1 MRILIIFTALLFSL
15 LVPEPSFANEKFET
29 NSITPNFLVVYFH
42 SYGGNYREPFD
53 LPTPADS
60 IAKALLKD
68 IPGVAIQ
75 TIDRDSLAALNG
87 SDGYRGV
94 SQLISQRLAEHS
106 SFKHI
111 VLCGTSL
118 GAYESIA
125 YVHYAPQNISEKM
138 SGIITVEPAD
148 DLAELYWKT
157 GSPKVKQLLLT
168 AFGGDPLQE
177 PDYYRSHSVKT
188 LYKNVPDRPEIKVC
202 VVSAK
207 WDRVV
212 PPAQQ
217 KRLCSTL
224 RQKKFKVA
232 LAEIDRN
239 HCIADGITYGK
250 ALHYVTGR

>member
-1 MRILIIFTALLFSL
+1 MRILIIFATLLISLLFQ
-15 LVPEPSFANEKFET
+15 EPSFANEKFET

-42 SYGGNYREPFD
+42 SYGGNFMEPFD
-53 LPTPADS
+53 LPSPRDS

-75 TIDRDSLAALNG
+75 TIDRDSFAALNG

-94 SQLISQRLAEHS
+94 TQLISQRLAEHA

-125 YVHYAPQNISEKM
+125 YMHYAPQDIFEKV
-138 SGIITVEPAD
+138 SGIISVEPTD

-157 GSPKVKQLLLT
+157 GSPKVKQLLYT

-188 LYKNVPDRPEIKVC
+188 LYKNFPERPEVKVC

-207 WDRVV
+207 RDRVV

-217 KRLCSTL
+217 KRLCNTL
-224 RQKKFKVA
+224 RQKKFKVT
-232 LAEIDRN
+232 LVEIDRT
-239 HCIADGITYGK
+239 HSVADPITYGD
-250 ALHYVTGR
+250 ALHYVSGR